1 MGRMKSKILKRI
13 ALGLGTATF
22 MCVSTVFSA
31 IPAMAA
37 ENENTETVQTTQ
49 DVTVEP
55 ENKLVFDPVEGAFYS
70 DISTLSD
77 VELYAG
83 TETWYTG
90 SALAGDYTFTNNNTT
105 PVKTIG
111 NSGTLRISGSFH
123 GADGY
128 ATSSPIVLTVK
139 IIDASTRAT
148 LASTVVND
156 DLSGSTAFSVSC
168 YLTAGRKIQIF
179 FDASSIAN
187 PPGIYRKAYV
197 NYYRDLY

>member
-1 MGRMKSKILKRI
+1 MGRMKSKNLKRM
-13 ALGLGTATF
+13 ALGLGAATSV
-22 MCVSTVFSA
+22 CASAVFSA
-31 IPAMAA
+31 TPVMAA
-37 ENENTETVQTTQ
+37 ENETAETAQPVQEI
-49 DVTVEP
+49 TVEP
-55 ENKLVFDPVEGAFYS
+55 ENKLVFDAVEKAYYS
-70 DISTLSD
+70 DLSTLSD

-111 NSGTLRISGSFH
+111 NSGTLRISGSFY

-128 ATSSPIVLTVK
+128 ATASPIVLTVR
-139 IIDASTRAT
+139 IIDASSKAT

-156 DLSGSTAFSVSC
+156 DLSGSTSFSTSC

-187 PPGIYRKAYV
+187 PPGIYRKAHVTYF
-197 NYYRDLY
+197 RDLY